1 MVSFIGYIALTK
13 SPLTTFFILL
23 FAPEI
28 NLFGTTFH
36 RQNRKAKTQSEIAE
50 KSAIEQKDARIEV
63 GIPIQAAHPF
73 HIGAVGV
80 HL

>member
-50 KSAIEQKDARIEV
+50 KSAIEQEALNQHDDLTYT
-63 GIPIQAAHPF
+63 IQNASKF
-73 HIGAVGV
+73 VFSI
-80 HL
+80 